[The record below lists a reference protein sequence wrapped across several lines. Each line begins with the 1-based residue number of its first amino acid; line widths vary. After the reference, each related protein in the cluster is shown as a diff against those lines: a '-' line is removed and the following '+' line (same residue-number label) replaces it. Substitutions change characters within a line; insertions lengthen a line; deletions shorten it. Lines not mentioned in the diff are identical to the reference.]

1 MKRQNFQ
8 FELDTK
14 RRDFKPLRIFTR
26 GKIEPCGTLFLMGFT
41 ISELLLVVVIIALI
55 GSVGGGVY
63 VGTYKKMLVEKE
75 ARNFLLTAK
84 YARIMA
90 IERQCQYQMQLD
102 VNNNGFALTSSR
114 WNERT
119 GETEHEIVKD
129 YYCRPVEFEG
139 DVKFEDIQIIPI
151 GSETITDSEE
161 GQTIVFWPNG
171 TAESA
176 VIQIG
181 DGNTHCTVVICAS
194 TGKATMYFG
203 TKDESKI
210 GTIDL
215 DAER

>member
-1 MKRQNFQ
+1 MKREKLQ
-8 FELDTK
+8 FELNAK
-14 RRDFKPLRIFTR
+14 RWGFTPPLERV
-26 GKIEPCGTLFLMGFT
+26 GFT

-55 GSVGGGVY
+55 GSVGGGIY
-63 VGTYKKMLVEKE
+63 VGTYKKMLVGKA

-90 IERQCQYQMQLD
+90 IERQRPYEIQLD
-102 VNNNGFALTSSR
+102 VNEGGFMLTTLR
-114 WNERT
+114 WNEET
-119 GETEHEIVKD
+119 GKTEYVIVKD

-151 GSETITDSEE
+151 GLETAIEAE
-161 GQTIVFWPNG
+161 GEQKIVFRPNG
-171 TAESA
+171 SAESA

-181 DGNTHCTVVICAS
+181 DDKTHYTVSICAS

-203 TKDESKI
+203 TRDEAKI

-215 DAER
+215 DVER